1 LPSFTQIGPSDH
13 SNPSPRISNGE
24 MISISDESEG
34 SLEIIFPILGFC
46 AEEKYVVIIKVR
58 LRVIFFIVVEYNHP
72 NIT

>member
-1 LPSFTQIGPSDH
+1 
-13 SNPSPRISNGE
+13 